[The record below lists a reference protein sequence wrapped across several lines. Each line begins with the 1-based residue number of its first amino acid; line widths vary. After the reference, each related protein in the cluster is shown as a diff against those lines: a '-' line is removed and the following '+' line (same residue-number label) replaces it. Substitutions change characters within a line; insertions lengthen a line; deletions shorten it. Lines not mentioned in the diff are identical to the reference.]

1 MHSPALNQ
9 RNDDANADRSFFG
22 HFLRFRTPH
31 PRERTVKEGK
41 IETPSMFETLRKSV
55 EMLAPAMRRR

>member
-1 MHSPALNQ
+1 MPTRIGDFSVISCN
-9 RNDDANADRSFFG
+9 FE
-22 HFLRFRTPH
+22 TPH

-41 IETPSMFETLRKSV
+41 IETPPMFETLRKSV